1 VEKFLSRHADA
12 VIGTLCGF
20 DRLVF
25 RGTLR
30 QLAHRAG
37 MMAYLWAVRVRLKD
51 FGGHA
56 EELSGRL
63 KEVSEALARQTARSI
78 RYLASSAISKEE
90 IARAD
95 RIEPGLVC
103 ILTAVEPCPSYE
115 IVRHREAKRLELQP
129 RRRKGLHLYHYRV
142 HPALGFMQA
151 RIQSWFPFS
160 IQVCL
165 DGREWLARAMD
176 RAGIGYV
183 QRDNCFAWL
192 EDAGPAQRLMD
203 RQVQAAWPE
212 LLEGIA
218 RSLNPMHDA
227 MFEAFPVEYYWSTF
241 QSEWAN
247 DILFRAAAALARL
260 YPRLVHHGLMT
271 LSSPDAMRFPGRH
284 IPPSG
289 RRPPALQ
296 ADVVSDIKTRPEG
309 VRIKHRLAGN
319 AIKMYDEQGSV
330 LRVETTIDEAAQ
342 FKSFRAPE
350 GKPEA
355 SKTWQRMR
363 KGIADLNRRAA
374 VSQAANDRICGL
386 WLRWRTPRRRVSRP
400 PGCAGPP
407 SATAVGFARSIL
419 TPYAL
424 RPRRR
429 QAARGHQPGRLRPQ
443 RLPQSRPAPAAVCR
457 QRGIEA
463 RTTPPGR
470 SGLPQA
476 RPPARSSAHPQGP
489 ADTPLPSL
497 RRRPHHRHGPAH
509 RTQRQHGCPDEI
521 SRLAKNRRRSR
532 RNARLVIQR
541 NIESSG
547 DRRRKWR
554 AFSAQERPIC
564 VPILCQPLCLCASM
578 VQGRKLDRSQAIRSW
593 RPLESAPMG
602 SSRG

>member
-1 VEKFLSRHADA
+1 
-12 VIGTLCGF
+12 
-20 DRLVF
+20 
-25 RGTLR
+25 
-30 QLAHRAG
+30 
-37 MMAYLWAVRVRLKD
+37 
-51 FGGHA
+51 
-56 EELSGRL
+56 
-63 KEVSEALARQTARSI
+63 
-78 RYLASSAISKEE
+78 
-90 IARAD
+90 
-95 RIEPGLVC
+95 
-103 ILTAVEPCPSYE
+103 
-115 IVRHREAKRLELQP
+115 
-129 RRRKGLHLYHYRV
+129 
-142 HPALGFMQA
+142 MQA

-309 VRIKHRLAGN
+309 VRIKHRLAGK

-419 TPYAL
+419 TPYAPADAKLLEAISRGDSALNGL
-424 RPRRR
+424 RNRDLRRLLFADSAASKHEQRR
-429 QAARGHQPGRLRPQ
+429 QAAAVSRKLALLR
-443 RLPQSRPAPAAVCR
+443 
-457 QRGIEA
+457 
-463 RTTPPGR
+463 
-470 SGLPQA
+470 
-476 RPPARSSAHPQGP
+476 
-489 ADTPLPSL
+489 
-497 RRRPHHRHGPAH
+497 AH
-509 RTQRQHGCPDEI
+509 RRIRKVPRT
-521 SRLAKNRRRSR
+521 RRYHLSDDGRTIVTALLTA
-532 RNARLVIQR
+532 RNASTDVLT
-541 NIESSG
+541 
-547 DRRRKWR
+547 
-554 AFSAQERPIC
+554 
-564 VPILCQPLCLCASM
+564 
-578 VQGRKLDRSQAIRSW
+578 KLA
-593 RPLESAPMG
+593 A
-602 SSRG
+602 